1 LFQSNRPVFT
11 DLYVDKA
18 ARKIE
23 IPRIS
28 KQQEGQFIVEAS
40 NPYGSVQEYFNLTV
54 IESKK
59 TDRFIL
65 NHFYKCYFPINKNKT
80 LNLNLSENKKHIS
93 NNW

>member
-1 LFQSNRPVFT
+1 MRLFQSNRPVVT

-40 NPYGSVQEYFNLTV
+40 NPYGTVQDYFNLTV
-54 IESKK
+54 IESKRV
-59 TDRFIL
+59 DRFIL
-65 NHFYKCYFPINKNKT
+65 KRFFLFSFSNNFPNEFYL
-80 LNLNLSENKKHIS
+80 LNYNLSAS
-93 NNW
+93 